1 MSADARR
8 PKGAGS
14 PDGVEGIG
22 SSPKGCRILLHVVP
36 RASRTA
42 VTGVHDGR
50 VKLAVA
56 APPVD
61 GEANDAIVRW
71 LAKTLGV
78 GRDAVVIASGAT
90 GKKKTVE
97 VEGIG
102 VEEVRAALGL

>member
-1 MSADARR
+1 MTGHDGR
-8 PKGAGS
+8 
-14 PDGVEGIG
+14 PDGIEATAR
-22 SSPKGCRILLHVVP
+22 GCRILLHVVP

-42 VTGVHDGR
+42 VAGLHDGR

-71 LAKTLGV
+71 LAKALGV

-90 GKKKTVE
+90 GKRKTVE
-97 VEGIG
+97 VEGVG

>member
-1 MSADARR
+1 MTGDDGR
-8 PKGAGS
+8 AG
-14 PDGVEGIG
+14 GIEATA
-22 SSPKGCRILLHVVP
+22 KGCRILLHVVP

-42 VTGVHDGR
+42 VAGLHDGR

-61 GEANDAIVRW
+61 GEANNAIVRW

-78 GRDAVVIASGAT
+78 GRAAVVIASGAT
-90 GKKKTVE
+90 GKKKAVE

-102 VEEVRAALGL
+102 VEEAKAALGM